1 MTKKDF
7 YEVLG
12 VSKSASATEI
22 KSAYRNMAKKCHPDL
37 HPNDK
42 QAEVQFKEITEAYE
56 VLSDSQKKA
65 AYDQYGHAAFEG
77 GASGFGGNPFAGGF
91 SGGFGGGFS
100 DFFEEV
106 FNGFMGGRAR
116 PQENDMRIRG
126 NDVRY
131 DLTISLKEAF
141 SGVKKKIDINTFVPC
156 EKCAGKG
163 GENIEKCSTCG
174 GSGRVR
180 RQNGF
185 FMMESACPACNGSG
199 HVITKPCSE
208 CRGTGRIKQK
218 QTLEVSVPA
227 GVDTG
232 VRMRLAGKGEAGL
245 NGGENGDLYIFIT
258 VEEGKLFTRHETNLY
273 CSVPISMTMATLGG
287 SIQIPTIDG
296 GSEKET
302 IKIHAGTQSGTQ
314 VKIKGRGMPVM
325 RGSARGDLYVT
336 LNVEIPTNLT
346 KRQKE
351 LLEEFDAEDTGKS
364 TPKTSTFWEN
374 IKKIFEDFV

>member
-1 MTKKDF
+1 MAKKDF
-7 YEVLG
+7 YDVLG
-12 VSKSASATEI
+12 VSKNASATEI

-42 QAEVQFKEITEAYE
+42 DAEIQFKEITEAYE

-77 GASGFGGNPFAGGF
+77 GRGGFGGGNPFGGFAGGF
-91 SGGFGGGFS
+91 S
-100 DFFEEV
+100 DLFEEM
-106 FNGFMGGRAR
+106 FNGFMGGGASRSEQA
-116 PQENDMRIRG
+116 DMRTRG
-126 NDVRY
+126 NDMRY

-141 SGVKKKIDINTFVPC
+141 SGVKKQIEITTYVPC
-156 EKCAGKG
+156 EKCDGKG
-163 GENIEKCSTCG
+163 GHDVEKCTTCG
-174 GSGRVR
+174 GIGRVR
-180 RQNGF
+180 RQTGF
-185 FMMESACPACNGSG
+185 FMMETPCPACSGSG

-208 CRGTGRIKQK
+208 CRGTGRIKKK

-245 NGGENGDLYIFIT
+245 NGGQNGDLYIFIT

-273 CSVPISMTMATLGG
+273 CSVPISMTMAALGG
-287 SIQIPTIDG
+287 SVQIPTIDG

-302 IKIHAGTQSGTQ
+302 IRIPAGTQSGTEI
-314 VKIKGRGMPVM
+314 KIKGRGMPVM

-336 LNVEIPTNLT
+336 LNVETPTNLS

-351 LLEEFDAEDTGKS
+351 LLEEFDAEDSGKT

-374 IKKIFEDFV
+374 IKKFFD

>member
-1 MTKKDF
+1 MAKKDF

-12 VSKSASATEI
+12 VSKTASAAEI

-42 QAEVQFKEITEAYE
+42 EAEVQFKEITEAYE
-56 VLSDSQKKA
+56 VLSDPQKRA
-65 AYDQYGHAAFEG
+65 AYDQYGHAAFG
-77 GASGFGGNPFAGGF
+77 QGA
-91 SGGFGGGFS
+91 GGFGGGNPFGGFGGAGGFS
-100 DFFEEV
+100 DLFEEM
-106 FNGFMGGRAR
+106 FNGFMGGGNRS
-116 PQENDMRIRG
+116 QGDMRTRG

-141 SGVKKKIDINTFVPC
+141 TGVKKQIEVNTYVPC
-156 EKCAGKG
+156 EKCSGKG
-163 GENIEKCSTCG
+163 GENVENCSTCN

-180 RQNGF
+180 RQTGF
-185 FMMESACPACNGSG
+185 FMMETPCPACNGTG
-199 HVITKPCSE
+199 HVITKPCSD
-208 CRGTGRIKQK
+208 CKGTGRIKKK
-218 QTLEVSVPA
+218 QILEVSVPA

-245 NGGENGDLYIFIT
+245 NGGQNGDLYIFIT
-258 VEEGKLFTRHETNLY
+258 VEEGKLFTRQDQDLY
-273 CSVPISMTMATLGG
+273 CSVPISMTMASLGG

-296 GSEKET
+296 GEEKET
-302 IKIHAGTQSGTQ
+302 IKIPVGTQSGTEI
-314 VKIKGRGMPVM
+314 KIKGRGMPIM

-336 LNVEIPTNLT
+336 LNVETPTNLT

-364 TPKTSTFWEN
+364 TPKTNAFWEN
-374 IKKIFEDFV
+374 IKKIFESF